1 MQMNES
7 KTARHLAVSNLAKS
21 FPGSPDS
28 LTVLRDVSME
38 LSAGDSVAI
47 VGPSGSGK
55 STLLQI
61 LGTLDHPDTGTVSIN
76 GINPFELDE
85 NALAQFRNQHI
96 GFVFQDHHLLP
107 QLSVLENVLVPALAL
122 GKTSG
127 EQMNRAHSL
136 IESVGL
142 ADRHDHL
149 PGELSGGERERVA
162 IARSLLMNPSL
173 ILADEPTGN
182 LDRSTAETVSE
193 LLLELQQASGAILI
207 AVTHSDALA
216 RSMQQRKE
224 LLDGQLV

>member
-1 MQMNES
+1 MNES

-127 EQMNRAHSL
+127 EQMNRAHTL

-216 RSMQQRKE
+216 SAMQQRKE

>member
-1 MQMNES
+1 MNES